1 MSSLATIS
9 SGELRSMSVRELTD
23 GLAAMSPTAID
34 RFRRMRRLSTD
45 HNQALDAFLRQN
57 PEKRLTSANSDSTGA
72 KPVKAKTKSP
82 ARSQPPVQ
90 KEKTTDDGYVQLWIR
105 MRAWWD
111 GVELEQPN
119 QAPAGKAPG
128 QQMAIHIDAD
138 DEANYRLQI
147 VQQLWGE
154 AISLPGGKSFA
165 LDLLKT
171 AKPTK
176 EMTIADLTSGLGAGT
191 LQIAQAIGATVNGFE
206 VDKELAEEGQR
217 LSQMDQQSPQIS
229 ISHLDVQQMDAALG
243 KEQYDIIV
251 ARDFFYKHQDRKEI
265 LSAIA
270 EALKPGGSLIF
281 TDFCLADRSTEKKD
295 ILDWRQAEPQKP
307 SPGTV
312 DEYRDIFGSLRFE
325 VRSVDDITSMYVPTI
340 QAGWKSIVEAVKT
353 GSHSRGY
360 VDSLMQEGN
369 IWLSRSKA
377 LESGQLRAIQFRAI
391 MQKGPKR
398 SITDSMSI
406 D

>member
-1 MSSLATIS
+1 MS
-9 SGELRSMSVRELTD
+9 ERELTD

-34 RFRRMRRLSTD
+34 RFRRMRRLSTG
-45 HNQALDAFLRQN
+45 HSQALNTFLRQN
-57 PEKRLTSANSDSTGA
+57 PEKRLTAENSKGTNA

-82 ARSQPPVQ
+82 IKPKPIVR
-90 KEKTTDDGYVQLWIR
+90 KKKMEDDGYVQLWMR

-111 GVELEQPN
+111 GVELDQPDRVIISD
-119 QAPAGKAPG
+119 APQK
-128 QQMAIHIDAD
+128 QMAIDIDAD
-138 DEANYRLQI
+138 DETNYRLQVI
-147 VQQLWGE
+147 QQLWGE
-154 AISLPGGKSFA
+154 ANSLPGGKKFA
-165 LDLLKT
+165 LNLLKD

-176 EMTIADLTSGLGAGT
+176 TTVIADLTSGLGAGT
-191 LQIAQAIGATVNGFE
+191 WHIAEATGATVNGFE
-206 VDKELAEEGQR
+206 LDKELAEEGQR
-217 LSQMDQQSPQIS
+217 LSQKGEKSRKIS
-229 ISHLDVQQMDAALG
+229 ISHLDAQQVGASLD

-251 ARDFFYKHQDRKEI
+251 ARDFLYAVKDRKEV
-265 LSAIA
+265 LTEIA

-281 TDFCLADRSTEKKD
+281 TDFCLADRNTEKKD
-295 ILDWRQAEPQKP
+295 VLAWREAEPQKP

-312 DEYRDIFGSLRFE
+312 DEYRDLFGSLRFE
-325 VRSVDDITSMYVPTI
+325 VRSADDITSTYIPSI
-340 QAGWKSIVEAVKT
+340 QAGWKSIIDSLKT

-369 IWLSRSKA
+369 VWLNRSKA